1 MMKKLGSVV
10 LVGLLLLNT
19 PIELVEGKTVEYQ
32 ERTVEFP
39 VNYGGYDHYPIE
51 IEVPNDSCKK
61 RFKDIV
67 IKTEECPTTS
77 VITYVRLP
85 AVA

>member
-1 MMKKLGSVV
+1 MMRNVGFVILA
-10 LVGLLLLNT
+10 GLLLLNT

-32 ERTVEFP
+32 ERTVGFP

-51 IEVPNDSCKK
+51 IEVSNGNCEK
-61 RFKDIV
+61 RFRDIV

>member
-1 MMKKLGSVV
+1 MMRKLGSVV
-10 LVGLLLLNT
+10 LVGLLLLT
-19 PIELVEGKTVEYQ
+19 YPVDLGEGKTVEHQ
-32 ERTVEFP
+32 ERTVEFL

-51 IEVPNDSCKK
+51 IEVPNDNCKK
-61 RFKDIV
+61 RFRDIV